1 MNWHAVKRQ
10 LNGWAILSFLAILL
24 IVLPGIVVLVELFA
38 PVNDNWQHIQE
49 YLLPRYVRNTLFIM
63 VATGVLTTV
72 IGTSLAWFVTVY
84 DFPFRRFFKWAL
96 ILPLAIPPYIGA
108 YTYHGILNYTGV
120 IQTMLRNQFGITVDQ
135 SYSISCR
142 FKEPCLFSPCSSIHI
157 FIQSLVRF
165 CITSH
170 PR

>member
-120 IQTMLRNQFGITVDQ
+120 IQTTLRNQFGITVDQ
-135 SYSISCR
+135 SYFNIMSIQGTV
-142 FKEPCLFSPCSSIHI
+142 FIFTLFLYPYIYT
-157 FIQSLVRF
+157 
-165 CITSH
+165 IT
-170 PR
+170 